1 MSSENNKQIG
11 DYLLNEEIGSG
22 GFAKV
27 VLGIHIPTGEKVAI
41 KIMDKQQILSDEL
54 NKERVLSEI
63 SILKIVRHNNIIK
76 LYEVMETP
84 QKIYL
89 VMEYCDGGEL
99 FDYIVSKQ
107 HLSEK
112 QACVFFQEL
121 IDALTYLHSQNIVHR
136 DVKPEN
142 ILLESSGKSLTCK
155 LIDFG
160 ISRTYTLDKLI
171 TTPCGTAS
179 YAPPEMHRGEEYYG
193 LLSDVWS
200 AGVLL
205 YAMAFG
211 YLPFCEEDEDT
222 NIDNIIKGNYEIPEE
237 ASPELNDFLLHILD
251 IDPLSRYD
259 LEQIKKHPWYNLVTP
274 VKSLPGII
282 IGHHKIPI
290 DDRILNVCEAYGFN
304 KDEVME
310 SVKDNK
316 YDNKSSI
323 YYIILNKMKRE
334 GYDSISDLYS
344 EDYLEY
350 IKNPDNIIK
359 KEDNENTNNAEEEK
373 KEEKKEEEKE
383 EIKEEKKEE
392 LTTLNDVITPN
403 DNNKDNTEE
412 KLINPELSQISTENK
427 LKPNKSEAEISVAS
441 ENSKKKNNENNS
453 YNSTPKRKDS
463 NNLSLGKKSRS
474 NSSVESPKKE
484 EAVNRQNS
492 NNSLKDNEVKEEEN
506 KPLETLSQKIVEEPN
521 VNKEEE
527 NKNNNNEIVTE
538 KPETTVENIEIQANE
553 PEIKEEQPIIITQEK
568 EEVNLN
574 QDVNVQQDEEKLDND
589 ETNKENEQIVNPT
602 VEEIIKDNNV
612 NVKENEEI
620 NKTEQETIPSIPT
633 ETQTEKENENIPS
646 IPIQVQT
653 ETEENKEPL
662 ITLTEKINPEKE
674 NIVEIENKPE
684 VEENKPQENK
694 QEEIKTEEIKVEE
707 IKVEENKPE
716 EIKAEEIKVE
726 ENKPKEIK
734 TEEIKP
740 VENKEE
746 EIKVEENKPEEQK
759 QIEPKKVEE
768 IQKEEKP
775 LEINKEKE
783 NPIEQIEKKESILQP
798 EIPVSNVQRPK
809 INKLSYSIMPKHS
822 FLIINARKR
831 LSFNIDEDEN
841 NKLNSSFTMKL
852 SDDLKENVLKMRNPK
867 MKNPNKQK
875 EINKALQEI
884 KQKKSGVPG
893 TKTKK
898 DIPKTKVKKIP
909 KISNEPLFKENKRK
923 EHTIIRNRNAS
934 AVHIEKKKNNNDDNE
949 KNKKKKDI
957 STSMAKIDT
966 KKINNAYN
974 VDLKNN
980 IKKIKKDKDKDKDN
994 EESKKRNICMIKKNS
1009 KDDKNKKSTVN
1020 IKKNNIPKPNTS
1032 TIKKSESATGSYV
1045 LNTTSNIKP
1054 IHPRKNASIKKKNVL
1069 KTPSKNLDKTSFE
1082 PIYHKI
1088 NSTNANNTNTDINK
1102 SEIQQ
1107 PGILNKT
1114 IQLSDVKK
1122 SNKKNKIPFDKNS
1135 NKKYKKNIRI
1145 AFKNIEEEDIDIDND
1160 DNNKTTTGINLSK
1173 SKSHKVNVTF
1183 TVNNNTNNNNESNK
1197 INKIPVSN
1205 KKKVNHN
1212 KSNSMRGNKNN
1223 NINGYI
1229 LTQNNDNLMSHRN
1242 LNNYQRSV
1250 SRPHDGDIN
1259 KNKNR
1264 YQSIVK
1270 TERNTEKTKKF
1281 LNISA
1286 YEGTK
1291 TEITSEKNGNS
1302 KFLNNNNTKKN
1313 KIGKNVK
1320 NNYYGPID
1328 IKNIV
1333 IGNSPDEVN
1342 ERLIDILHRNRVKFW
1357 KLNQFKFYCNKNG
1370 EIFVIE
1376 IFILSNKIIINE
1388 EKQKHKDDNE
1398 ISEFNINNK
1407 NENEEKQEN
1416 KDNNKS
1422 KMIFYITILSKDS
1435 SNKAQAKNINKIIN
1449 KKFGEIYKK

>member
-205 YAMAFG
+205 YAMVFG

-222 NIDNIIKGNYEIPEE
+222 NIDNIIKGNYEIPDE

-251 IDPLSRYD
+251 IDPISRYD

-274 VKSLPGII
+274 VRSLPGII

-290 DDRILNVCEAYGFN
+290 DERILNVCEAYGFK

-334 GYDSISDLYS
+334 GYDSIADLYS
-344 EDYLEY
+344 EEYLEY

-359 KEDNENTNNAEEEK
+359 NEDNENTNNAEEEK
-373 KEEKKEEEKE
+373 KEEKKEEEK
-383 EIKEEKKEE
+383 KEE
-392 LTTLNDVITPN
+392 LTTLNDAIIPN
-403 DNNKDNTEE
+403 QVDNNKDNTEE

-441 ENSKKKNNENNS
+441 ENSKKINNENNS
-453 YNSTPKRKDS
+453 YNSTPKREDS
-463 NNLSLGKKSRS
+463 NNLSVGKKSRS
-474 NSSVESPKKE
+474 DSSIESPKKE
-484 EAVNRQNS
+484 EAANRQNS
-492 NNSLKDNEVKEEEN
+492 NDSLKENEVKEEEN
-506 KPLETLSQKIVEEPN
+506 KPLESLSQKITEEPN
-521 VNKEEE
+521 INKEGE
-527 NKNNNNEIVTE
+527 NKNNNNEIVIE

-553 PEIKEEQPIIITQEK
+553 PEIKDEQPIIITQEK
-568 EEVNLN
+568 EEVNPN
-574 QDVNVQQDEEKLDND
+574 QDLNLQQNVEKLDNY
-589 ETNKENEQIVNPT
+589 ETNKENEQIVNLT
-602 VEEIIKDNNV
+602 VEETIKENNV

-620 NKTEQETIPSIPT
+620 NKTGQETIPSIPI
-633 ETQTEKENENIPS
+633 ETQTEKENENIPT
-646 IPIQVQT
+646 IQMQTQT

-684 VEENKPQENK
+684 VEENKLQENK
-694 QEEIKTEEIKVEE
+694 PEEIEQVEIKVEENKPEEIKKEE

-716 EIKAEEIKVE
+716 EIKV
-726 ENKPKEIK
+726 
-734 TEEIKP
+734 EEIKP
-740 VENKEE
+740 IENKPE
-746 EIKVEENKPEEQK
+746 EIIKLEENKPEEQK
-759 QIEPKKVEE
+759 QIEPKNVEE

-775 LEINKEKE
+775 LEINKVKE
-783 NPIEQIEKKESILQP
+783 NPIEQIEKKDSILQP
-798 EIPVSNVQRPK
+798 EIPVSNVQKPK
-809 INKLSYSIMPKHS
+809 NNKLSYSIMPKHS

-831 LSFNIDEDEN
+831 LSFNIDEDEKD
-841 NKLNSSFTMKL
+841 KLNSSFTMKL

-884 KQKKSGVPG
+884 KQKKGGIQG
-893 TKTKK
+893 TKSKKDMPKTKK
-898 DIPKTKVKKIP
+898 NV

-923 EHTIIRNRNAS
+923 DHTIIRNRNAS
-934 AVHIEKKKNNNDDNE
+934 AVHIEKKKNNNDEND
-949 KNKKKKDI
+949 KNKKKKDM
-957 STSMAKIDT
+957 STSMAKINT

-994 EESKKRNICMIKKNS
+994 EESKKRNISIIKRNS
-1009 KDDKNKKSTVN
+1009 KDDKNKKSNTN
-1020 IKKNNIPKPNTS
+1020 LKKNNIPKPSTS
-1032 TIKKSESATGSYV
+1032 TIKKGESSTGSYV

-1054 IHPRKNASIKKKNVL
+1054 IHQRKNASIKKKNVL

-1088 NSTNANNTNTDINK
+1088 NNVNNTNTDINK
-1102 SEIQQ
+1102 SEIQT
-1107 PGILNKT
+1107 GILNKT

-1122 SNKKNKIPFDKNS
+1122 SNKKNKIPFNKNS
-1135 NKKYKKNIRI
+1135 NKNSNKKNIRI
-1145 AFKNIEEEDIDIDND
+1145 AFKNIEEEDIDIDKD
-1160 DNNKTTTGINLSK
+1160 DNNRTSTGINLSK
-1173 SKSHKVNVTF
+1173 SNSHKVNVTF
-1183 TVNNNTNNNNESNK
+1183 TVNNTNNNNENNK

-1205 KKKVNHN
+1205 KKKVNHH

-1223 NINGYI
+1223 NNGY
-1229 LTQNNDNLMSHRN
+1229 THNNENSMSLRN

-1250 SRPHDGDIN
+1250 SRQHDGDNN

-1264 YQSIVK
+1264 YQSVVK
-1270 TERNTEKTKKF
+1270 TERNNEKTKKF
-1281 LNISA
+1281 LNITA
-1286 YEGTK
+1286 YEGNK

-1302 KFLNNNNTKKN
+1302 KFLNNNNIKKS

-1320 NNYYGPID
+1320 NSYYGPID

-1342 ERLIDILHRNRVKFW
+1342 EKLIDILHRNRVKFW

-1376 IFILSNKIIINE
+1376 TFILSNKIIINE
-1388 EKQKHKDDNE
+1388 EKEKHKDENE

-1407 NENEEKQEN
+1407 NENEEN
-1416 KDNNKS
+1416 KDNNNKP